1 VTWRVAEPTRL
12 RSGDVLGEAVASIG
26 AAPQRSVLT
35 AAGTL
40 LAVASLVAVLGI
52 ASSAA
57 GQIASVFNQQ
67 LPTHVRVTTATAS
80 RSATADPFPAD
91 VEQRL
96 RALNGVLAAG
106 VYWRVPVRSP
116 LTASARPPL
125 ASPGVLAASPGFL
138 RAAGAAVS
146 QGRLFGAGDQ
156 ARAAPVCLLGARAAR
171 ALGISSVVN
180 QATVLI
186 NALPCTVIGVISHV
200 RSQLWILRSVL
211 MPTASATT
219 IWGSSG
225 DTVGAEP
232 GVLIQTRPGAA
243 ALIARQAP
251 LAISADAPRS
261 LLVTVQPTPVRLR
274 GQVNVVL
281 DRLYAMLALIGL
293 VIGAAGIAG
302 ETLIALRERTAE
314 VGLRRALGA
323 RRRHIAAQFLTESAL
338 LGLLGGLG
346 GTTVGVAA
354 VVFAALAQGWTP
366 VIAPLTVLPA
376 PVIGA
381 AVGLLAGLYPSWRA
395 SRIEPARALSD
406 FRAT

>member
-1 VTWRVAEPTRL
+1 VRWRVAEPTRL
-12 RSGDVLGEAVASIG
+12 RPGDVLGEAVTSIG
-26 AAPQRSVLT
+26 AAPLRSVLT
-35 AAGTL
+35 AAGAL
-40 LAVASLVAVLGI
+40 LAVASFVAILGI
-52 ASSAA
+52 TSSAA
-57 GQIASVFNQQ
+57 GQIASVFNRR
-67 LPTHVRVTTATAS
+67 LPTHVRVT
-80 RSATADPFPAD
+80 SATAFDPFPAD

-106 VYWRVPVRSP
+106 VYWRVPVRGP
-116 LTASARPPL
+116 LTASAPPRP
-125 ASPGVLAASPGFL
+125 SPGVLAASPGFL
-138 RAAGAAVS
+138 RAAGAQVS

-156 ARAAPVCLLGARAAR
+156 ARAAPVCLLGILAAR
-171 ALGISSVVN
+171 ALKITRIVN

-186 NALPCTVIGVISHV
+186 NALPCTVIGLINRV

-219 IWGSSG
+219 LWGSPG
-225 DTVGAEP
+225 DAAGADP

-251 LAISADAPRS
+251 LAISATAPRS
-261 LLVTVQPTPVRLR
+261 LLVTVPPAPVRLR
-274 GQVNVVL
+274 GQVNVAL
-281 DRLYAMLALIGL
+281 RDLYTALAIVGL

-302 ETLIALRERTAE
+302 LTLLALRERTAE

-338 LGLLGGLG
+338 LGLLGGLA

-354 VVFAALAQGWTP
+354 VVGTALARDWTP

-376 PVIGA
+376 PLVGA
-381 AVGLLAGLYPSWRA
+381 AIGLLAGLYPSWRA

-406 FRAT
+406 ARLA